1 MITIKLPYVCTDE
14 HFNESLFN
22 LRRLQ
27 SSYLRSAYQLFN
39 DGLSQKEVQQNKDLH
54 TKFDLGSWFKQS
66 ALMEA
71 KGLFT
76 KSKGKKFIFGGKHNL
91 LKRLKNEITNDQ
103 WKAKRLSNLKVQGEA
118 LQKGN
123 RHFELKIEDNQ
134 LIFKPG
140 NKVKF
145 TLHLPNLKSNY
156 RKKLEILQLRTSLKE
171 QPFQVELNENFIYIS
186 FDEVKEPKPKV
197 IENRYLG
204 IDMNPSNIGCSIIEN
219 TKDGS
224 VKVIA
229 VREYSVKVLIDKIK
243 NLNVASSD
251 PKFKHLNNK
260 LNFESIQIA
269 KSINELAKEYHC
281 KGIFIEDLKF
291 KDKTGETSDYKS
303 HSFNRLTKNLWKRE
317 MFSQN
322 LKKRAHLSGLTFY
335 EVSPMYSSII
345 GNLMYDYTDPI
356 NASIE
361 IARRGAQV
369 IFEKEKN
376 KRKFYPEFKISSLK
390 HQWKEQFSECKD
402 WKEIFL
408 NLKNSKMKYRVSLP
422 NEQLGRVFSLN
433 CVKSLTFYHNCSF
446 N

>member
-1 MITIKLPYVCTDE
+1 MITIKLPYICTDDS
-14 HFNESLFN
+14 FKSSLLD

-39 DGLSQKEVQQNKDLH
+39 EGLKQKEVQQNKELH
-54 TKFDLGSWFKQS
+54 TKFDLGCWFKQS

-71 KGLFT
+71 KGLFA

-91 LKRLKNEITNDQ
+91 IKRLKNEISNDQ
-103 WKAKRLSNLKVQGEA
+103 WKAKRLSNLKVQGES

-123 RHFELKIEDNQ
+123 RHFDLDIEHSSI
-134 LIFKPG
+134 IFKPG

-145 TLHLPNLKSNY
+145 TLQLPNLKANY
-156 RKKLEILQLRTSLKE
+156 IKKLTDLQLKTSLKE
-171 QPFQVELNENFIYIS
+171 QPFQVELNEDFIYIS

-204 IDMNPSNIGCSIIEN
+204 IDLNPSNIGCSIIE
-219 TKDGS
+219 TLKDGS
-224 VKVIA
+224 IKVIA

-243 NLNVASSD
+243 ALNVASSS
-251 PKFKHLNNK
+251 PLFKGLNNK
-260 LNFESIQIA
+260 LNFETIQIA
-269 KSINELAKEYHC
+269 KHVNELAKEYHC
-281 KGIFIEDLKF
+281 KGIFIEDLSF
-291 KDKTGETSDYKS
+291 KDKTGDFKG

-317 MFSQN
+317 TFSSN
-322 LKKRAHLSGLTFY
+322 LKKRCTLSGLTFY
-335 EVSPMYSSII
+335 EVSPMYSSVI

-369 IFEKEKN
+369 IFEKEKQ

-390 HQWKEQFSECKD
+390 YQWKEQFSECKD

-408 NLKNSKMKYRVSLP
+408 QIKNSKMKYRVSLP
-422 NEQLGRVFSLN
+422 IEQIGRVFSLN
-433 CVKSLTFYHNCSF
+433 CVKSFTFYHNCSF

>member
-1 MITIKLPYVCTDE
+1 MITIKLPYICTDDS
-14 HFNESLFN
+14 FKSSLLD

-39 DGLSQKEVQQNKDLH
+39 EGLKQKDVQQNKELH
-54 TKFDLGSWFKQS
+54 HKFDLGCWFKQS

-71 KGLFT
+71 KGLFA

-91 LKRLKNEITNDQ
+91 LKCSKGEISNDQ
-103 WKAKRLSNLKVQGEA
+103 WKAKRLSNLKVQGESSM
-118 LQKGN
+118 KGN
-123 RHFELKIEDNQ
+123 RHFDLDIEHSSI
-134 LIFKPG
+134 IFKPKCG
-140 NKVKF
+140 VKF
-145 TLHLPNLKSNY
+145 ILQLPNLKTNY
-156 RKKLEILQLRTSLKE
+156 LKKLTDLQLRTSLKE
-171 QPFQVELNENFIYIS
+171 QPFQVELNEYFIYIS
-186 FDEVKEPKPKV
+186 FDEVKEPKLKV

-204 IDMNPSNIGCSIIEN
+204 IDLNPSNIGCSIIE
-219 TKDGS
+219 TLKDGS
-224 VKVIA
+224 IKVIA
-229 VREYSVKVLIDKIK
+229 VREYSVKVLIDKLK
-243 NLNVASSD
+243 ALNVASSS
-251 PKFKHLNNK
+251 PLFKSLNNK
-260 LNFESIQIA
+260 LNFETIQIA
-269 KSINELAKEYHC
+269 KSVNELAKEYHC

-291 KDKTGETSDYKS
+291 KDKTFNG

-317 MFSQN
+317 TFSSN
-322 LKKRAHLSGLTFY
+322 LKKRCTLSGLTFY
-335 EVSPMYSSII
+335 EVSPMYSSVI

-369 IFEKEKN
+369 IFEKEKH

-390 HQWKEQFSECKD
+390 YQWKEQFSECKD

-408 NLKNSKMKYRVSLP
+408 QIKNSKMKYRVSLP
-422 NEQLGRVFSLN
+422 IEQIGRVFSLN